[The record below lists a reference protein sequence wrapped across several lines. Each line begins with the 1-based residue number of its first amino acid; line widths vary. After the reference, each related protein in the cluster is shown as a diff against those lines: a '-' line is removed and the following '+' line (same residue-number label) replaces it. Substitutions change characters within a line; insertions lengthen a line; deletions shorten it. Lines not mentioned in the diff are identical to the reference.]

1 MTGPASRRVAVA
13 PTREVRRWMLAT
25 QGVFF
30 VALVVCVLIDASY
43 TAQNDGI
50 SFYGVYGPTIALVVV
65 GYGTAAVGL
74 WRVGQWFARHGGPA
88 ILFLG
93 ARVVAVGLLALLITP
108 YNQGEFLNWSHMTVG
123 VVVALAQL
131 ASTLALVRRG
141 ATLPRVA
148 LFSFQLV
155 GGIVAAASL
164 PDWHFPMLLVGES
177 VYALGYALS
186 LYAWVDVVVP
196 LGPRHL
202 RSRHDVDQG
211 A

>member
-1 MTGPASRRVAVA
+1 MV
-13 PTREVRRWMLAT
+13 AT

-30 VALVVCVLIDASY
+30 AALVVCVLINASY

-88 ILFLG
+88 VLFLG
-93 ARVVAVGLLALLITP
+93 ARVVAVGLMLLLITP
-108 YNQGEFLNWSHMTVG
+108 YDEGAFLNWSHMTVG
-123 VVVALAQL
+123 VVVALVQL
-131 ASTLALVRRG
+131 ASSIALLRRG
-141 ATLPRVA
+141 ATWRRVL
-148 LFSFQLV
+148 LFSFQLA

-186 LYAWVDVVVP
+186 LYAWVDVVIP
-196 LGPRHL
+196 LGPRQL
-202 RSRHDVDQG
+202 RLRDDVDQG

>member
-1 MTGPASRRVAVA
+1 MV
-13 PTREVRRWMLAT
+13 AT

-30 VALVVCVLIDASY
+30 AALVVCVLINASY

-88 ILFLG
+88 VLFLG
-93 ARVVAVGLLALLITP
+93 ARVVAVGLMLLLITP
-108 YNQGEFLNWSHMTVG
+108 YDEGAFLNWSHMTVG
-123 VVVALAQL
+123 VVVALVQL
-131 ASTLALVRRG
+131 ASTIALLRRG
-141 ATLPRVA
+141 ATGRRV
-148 LFSFQLV
+148 LLLSFQLA

-164 PDWHFPMLLVGES
+164 PDWHFPMLLAGES
-177 VYALGYALS
+177 VYALAYALS
-186 LYAWVDVVVP
+186 LYAWVDVVIP
-196 LGPRHL
+196 LSPGRL
-202 RSRHDVDQG
+202 RSRDDVDQG

>member
-1 MTGPASRRVAVA
+1 MTGPAPERIALA
-13 PTREVRRWMLAT
+13 PTREVRRWMVAT

-30 VALVVCVLIDASY
+30 AALAVCVAINASL

-74 WRVGQWFARHGGPA
+74 WRVAAWFARHGGPA
-88 ILFLG
+88 LLFLG
-93 ARVVAVGLLALLITP
+93 ARVVAVGLLLLLITP
-108 YNQGEFLNWSHMTVG
+108 YDEGAFLNWSHMTVG
-123 VVVALAQL
+123 VAVALFQL
-131 ASTLALVRRG
+131 ASSAALVRRG
-141 ATLPRVA
+141 ATLRHGLV
-148 LFSFQLV
+148 FSLQLA

-164 PDWHFPMLLVGES
+164 PDWHFPLLLVGET

-186 LYAWVDVVVP
+186 LYEWVDVVAP
-196 LGPRHL
+196 LGPGRL
-202 RSRHDVDQG
+202 RSRDDVDQG

>member
-1 MTGPASRRVAVA
+1 MI
-13 PTREVRRWMLAT
+13 AT

-30 VALVVCVLIDASY
+30 AALVVCILINASY

-88 ILFLG
+88 VLFLG
-93 ARVVAVGLLALLITP
+93 VRVVAVGLMLLLITP
-108 YNQGEFLNWSHMTVG
+108 YDQGAFLNWSHMTVG
-123 VVVALAQL
+123 VVVALVQL
-131 ASTLALVRRG
+131 ASTIALLRRG
-141 ATLPRVA
+141 PTLRRV
-148 LFSFQLV
+148 LLLSFQLA

-164 PDWHFPMLLVGES
+164 PDWHFPMLLAGES
-177 VYALGYALS
+177 VYALAYALS
-186 LYAWVDVVVP
+186 LYAWVDVVIP
-196 LGPRHL
+196 LSPGQL
-202 RSRHDVDQG
+202 RSRDDVDQG

>member
-1 MTGPASRRVAVA
+1 MV
-13 PTREVRRWMLAT
+13 AT

-30 VALVVCVLIDASY
+30 AALVVCVLINASY

-88 ILFLG
+88 VLFLG
-93 ARVVAVGLLALLITP
+93 ARVVAVGLMLLLITP
-108 YNQGEFLNWSHMTVG
+108 YDEGAFLNWSHMTVG
-123 VVVALAQL
+123 VVVALVQL
-131 ASTLALVRRG
+131 ASTIALLRRG
-141 ATLPRVA
+141 PTLRRV
-148 LFSFQLV
+148 LLLSFQLA

-164 PDWHFPMLLVGES
+164 PDWHFPMLLAGES
-177 VYALGYALS
+177 VYALAYALS
-186 LYAWVDVVVP
+186 LYAWVDVVIP
-196 LGPRHL
+196 LSPGQL
-202 RSRHDVDQG
+202 RSRDDVDQG

>member
-1 MTGPASRRVAVA
+1 MF
-13 PTREVRRWMLAT
+13 AT

-30 VALVVCVLIDASY
+30 AALVVCILINASY

-88 ILFLG
+88 VLFLG
-93 ARVVAVGLLALLITP
+93 ARVVAVGLMLLLITP
-108 YNQGEFLNWSHMTVG
+108 YDEGAFLNWSHMTVG
-123 VVVALAQL
+123 VVVALVQL
-131 ASTLALVRRG
+131 ASTIALLRRG
-141 ATLPRVA
+141 PTLRRV
-148 LFSFQLV
+148 LLLSFQLA

-164 PDWHFPMLLVGES
+164 PDWHFPMLLAGES
-177 VYALGYALS
+177 VYALAYALS
-186 LYAWVDVVVP
+186 LYAWVDVVIP
-196 LGPRHL
+196 LSPGQL
-202 RSRHDVDQG
+202 RSRDDVDQG